1 MDELRLDGNAVAG
14 LLSEVFAAEATTALF
29 RCAHCG
35 TERAVATAM
44 VYLHGPGTVM
54 RCPGCEEVVMRF
66 ARIRGELVA
75 DLHGVQRLKFSP

>member
-14 LLSEVFAAEATTALF
+14 VLGELFVAEMTTAVV

-35 TERAVATAM
+35 AEGAVATVH
-44 VYLHGPGTVM
+44 VYAHGPGTVL
-54 RCPGCEEVVMRF
+54 RCPGCEEVLMRI

-75 DLHGVQRLKFSP
+75 DLRGIGRLAF

>member
-1 MDELRLDGNAVAG
+1 MEERRLDGNAVAW
-14 LLSEVFAAEATTALF
+14 LLGELFAAEATTAIV

-35 TERAVATAM
+35 AEGAVATVQ
-44 VYLHGPGTVM
+44 VYADGPGTVL

-75 DLHGVQRLKFSP
+75 DLRGVGRLAF